1 MAIAVE
7 MPKMS
12 DTMEE
17 GVLVSWLAD
26 EGASVSAG
34 DVIAQVETD
43 KATMDLEV
51 YDDGVLLKRVV
62 GEGDSVPIG
71 ALIAVLGK
79 EGESVDDVVAEY
91 GGDGS
96 AGSAA
101 DVEAAPPAQQENEPA
116 PAGLEGKTATAD
128 AIDAP
133 APSAQ
138 PLGGDGTTTP
148 PAAQSRQGGADA
160 GAAGTTAEG
169 YGHRPDAAEP
179 QVGASQPT
187 TSAAQG
193 GAAQDGGR
201 VKASP
206 LARRMADEAGLDL
219 AQIAGSGP
227 DGRVVKRDVE
237 AAREGGAAQPAAR
250 SAQPVEVPANRP
262 AAQPATPPAAQG
274 GPQAGGPQT
283 GGVETGG
290 ADLRITQMRK
300 TIARRL
306 AQSKF
311 TAPHFY
317 LTVDVAMG
325 GAMAFRKDLNA
336 VAAERDMGK
345 VSVNDLI
352 TKACAV
358 ALRRHPMVNASY
370 LEDEGVIRQHEA
382 AHVAVAVAM
391 PEGLITPVVRN
402 ADAKGL
408 AQIAAETRDLAGRAR
423 DGKLDPSEYAG
434 STFTTSNLGMFGISE
449 FTAII
454 NPPNA
459 CILAIGTI
467 RDVPVVEGGAVVPG
481 QLMTLT
487 LSCDHRVVD
496 GATGAAFLGDVK
508 DLLEEPRLMLL

>member
-17 GVLVSWLAD
+17 GVLVAWLAE

-71 ALIAVLGK
+71 ALIAVLGD
-79 EGESVDDVVAEY
+79 EGEDVSSLVSDY
-91 GGDGS
+91 GGDGA
-96 AGSAA
+96 AGSVA
-101 DVEAAPPAQQENEPA
+101 DVEPAAPAQQENELA
-116 PAGLEGKTATAD
+116 PAGLEGKAATAQ

-138 PLGGDGTTTP
+138 PLGGN
-148 PAAQSRQGGADA
+148 PAGGGPAGGASRAGDT

-169 YGHRPDAAEP
+169 YGHRPDGSEP
-179 QVGASQPT
+179 TA
-187 TSAAQG
+187 SAAS
-193 GAAQDGGR
+193 GAAAPADGER

-206 LARRMADEAGLDL
+206 LARRMAEEAGLDL
-219 AQIAGSGP
+219 AQIIGSGP

-237 AAREGGAAQPAAR
+237 SAVEGGAAAPPAPAR
-250 SAQPVEVPANRP
+250 PAQAP
-262 AAQPATPPAAQG
+262 AAQPVRPSAPKTEAAPAAS
-274 GPQAGGPQT
+274 PVEAGGQ
-283 GGVETGG
+283 
-290 ADLRITQMRK
+290 DLRITQMRK
-300 TIARRL
+300 AIARRL

-317 LTVDVAMG
+317 LTVDVRMDAAVG
-325 GAMAFRKDLNA
+325 FRADLNA
-336 VAAERDMGK
+336 LAEGRGLAK
-345 VSVNDLI
+345 VSYNDLI

-358 ALRRHPMVNASY
+358 ALGRHPMVNASY
-370 LEDEGVIRQHEA
+370 LEDEGVIRQHQG
-382 AHVAVAVAM
+382 AHVAIAVAM
-391 PEGLITPVVRN
+391 PEGLITPVVRD
-402 ADAKGL
+402 ADRKGL
-408 AQIAAETRDLAGRAR
+408 SQIAAETRELAGRAR
-423 DGKLDPSEYAG
+423 EGKLDPSEYAG
-434 STFTTSNLGMFGISE
+434 STFTTSNLGMFGIAE

-459 CILAIGTI
+459 CILAIGAI
-467 RDVPVVEGGAVVPG
+467 KDVPVVDDGAVVAG
-481 QLMTLT
+481 KAMTLT

-496 GATGAAFLGDVK
+496 GAAGAAFLGDVQGM
-508 DLLEEPRLMLL
+508 LETPSLMLL

>member
-17 GVLVSWLAD
+17 GVLVAWLAD

-71 ALIAVLGK
+71 ALIAVLGD
-79 EGESVDDVVAEY
+79 EGESPDDVLASY
-91 GGDGS
+91 SGDGAP
-96 AGSAA
+96 AGA
-101 DVEAAPPAQQENEPA
+101 DEAEVEAAPPARMETEEA
-116 PAGLEGKTATAD
+116 PSGLDGIAGTAD

-133 APSAQ
+133 APSVQ
-138 PLGGDGTTTP
+138 PVTGD
-148 PAAQSRQGGADA
+148 
-160 GAAGTTAEG
+160 
-169 YGHRPDAAEP
+169 
-179 QVGASQPT
+179 
-187 TSAAQG
+187 
-193 GAAQDGGR
+193 GAAQEVQPTSARGGR

-206 LARRMADEAGLDL
+206 LARRMAEEAGLDIG
-219 AQIAGSGP
+219 QISGSGP

-237 AAREGGAAQPAAR
+237 GAMDAPPATRKASAPPAEVTPAAR
-250 SAQPVEVPANRP
+250 P
-262 AAQPATPPAAQG
+262 AAPSPV
-274 GPQAGGPQT
+274 QT
-283 GGVETGG
+283 GGQ
-290 ADLRITQMRK
+290 DLRITQMRK

-317 LTVDVAMG
+317 LTVDVDMSQAVG
-325 GAMAFRKDLNA
+325 FRADLNA
-336 VAAERDMGK
+336 LAADQGLAK
-345 VSVNDLI
+345 ISYNDLV

-370 LEDEGVIRQHEA
+370 LEDEGVIRQHDA
-382 AHVAVAVAM
+382 AHVAIAVAM
-391 PEGLITPVVRN
+391 PEGLITPVVRD

-408 AQIAAETRDLAGRAR
+408 AQIAATTRELAGRAR
-423 DGKLDPSEYAG
+423 DGQLDPSEYSG

-459 CILAIGTI
+459 CILAIGAI
-467 RDVPVVEGGAVVPG
+467 RDIPVVRDGEVVPG
-481 QLMTLT
+481 QVMTLT

-496 GATGAAFLGDVK
+496 GAAGAAFLGDVK
-508 DLLEEPRLMLL
+508 AMLESPSLMLL

>member
-17 GVLVSWLAD
+17 GVLVAWLAE

-79 EGESVDDVVAEY
+79 EGESPDAILGEY
-91 GGDGS
+91 GGDGA
-96 AGSAA
+96 AGDAA
-101 DVEAAPPAQQENEPA
+101 AAEVQPAAPATDEGNAA
-116 PAGLEGKTATAD
+116 PAGLAGIAPVAD
-128 AIDAP
+128 AMPAP
-133 APSAQ
+133 APNVQ
-138 PLGGDGTTTP
+138 PITGDG
-148 PAAQSRQGGADA
+148 AA
-160 GAAGTTAEG
+160 GAA
-169 YGHRPDAAEP
+169 PS
-179 QVGASQPT
+179 ASGSP
-187 TSAAQG
+187 SVE
-193 GAAQDGGR
+193 GGR
-201 VKASP
+201 VKSSP
-206 LARRMADEAGLDL
+206 LARRMAKEAGLDI
-219 AQIAGSGP
+219 AQITGSGP

-237 AAREGGAAQPAAR
+237 QAMAAGASPAPASKVSPVTPAPQ
-250 SAQPVEVPANRP
+250 SAPPAVERAPAPAP
-262 AAQPATPPAAQG
+262 AAQPVA
-274 GPQAGGPQT
+274 AGG
-283 GGVETGG
+283 E
-290 ADLRITQMRK
+290 DMRITQMRK

-317 LTVDVAMG
+317 LTVDVDMRTAIG
-325 GAMAFRKDLNA
+325 FRAEINA
-336 VAAERDMGK
+336 LTESQGLAK
-345 VSVNDLI
+345 VSYNDLI
-352 TKACAV
+352 TKACAA
-358 ALRRHPMVNASY
+358 ALKRHPMVNASY
-370 LEDEGVIRQHEA
+370 LEDEGVIRKHEG
-382 AHVAVAVAM
+382 AHVAIAVAM
-391 PEGLITPVVRN
+391 DEGLITPVIR
-402 ADAKGL
+402 DANQKGL
-408 AQIAAETRDLAGRAR
+408 AQIAAETRELAGRAR
-423 DGKLDPSEYAG
+423 DGKLDPSEYSG
-434 STFTTSNLGMFGISE
+434 STFTTSNLGMFGIAE

-467 RDVPVVEGGAVVPG
+467 RDVPVVDGDAVVPG
-481 QLMTLT
+481 KVMTLT

-508 DLLEEPRLMLL
+508 AMLEAPAMMLV

>member
-17 GVLVSWLAD
+17 GVLVAWLAE

-79 EGESVDDVVAEY
+79 EGESADDVIGQY
-91 GGDGS
+91 GGDGA
-96 AGSAA
+96 AGDAA
-101 DVEAAPPAQQENEPA
+101 EVQAAPPATDEGNAA
-116 PAGLEGKTATAD
+116 PAGLDGIAPVAE

-133 APSAQ
+133 APSVQ
-138 PLGGDGTTTP
+138 PVGGDGAAPSAT
-148 PAAQSRQGGADA
+148 PAASSAD
-160 GAAGTTAEG
+160 G
-169 YGHRPDAAEP
+169 D
-179 QVGASQPT
+179 
-187 TSAAQG
+187 
-193 GAAQDGGR
+193 R

-206 LARRMADEAGLDL
+206 LARRMATEGGLDL
-219 AQIAGSGP
+219 ATVQGSGP

-237 AAREGGAAQPAAR
+237 AALAGTAQAKAPAASAPAPVPTKAPASAAQPV
-250 SAQPVEVPANRP
+250 S
-262 AAQPATPPAAQG
+262 
-274 GPQAGGPQT
+274 AGGQD
-283 GGVETGG
+283 V
-290 ADLRITQMRK
+290 RITQMRK
-300 TIARRL
+300 TIAKRL

-317 LTVDVAMG
+317 LTVDVDMSTAI
-325 GAMAFRKDLNA
+325 AFRGDINA
-336 VAAERDMGK
+336 LTEAQGLAK
-345 VSVNDLI
+345 VSYNDLI
-352 TKACAV
+352 TKASAV
-358 ALRRHPMVNASY
+358 ALGRHPMVNASY
-370 LEDEGVIRQHEA
+370 LEDEGVIRQHDG

-391 PEGLITPVVRN
+391 PEGLITPVVRD
-402 ADAKGL
+402 ADRKGL
-408 AQIAAETRDLAGRAR
+408 AAIAAETRELAGRAR
-423 DGKLDPSEYAG
+423 DGKLDPAEYSG

-459 CILAIGTI
+459 CILAIGAI
-467 RDVPVVEGGAVVPG
+467 RDVPVVKDGAVVPG
-481 QLMTLT
+481 QVMTLT

-496 GATGAAFLGDVK
+496 GASGAAFLGDVK
-508 DLLEEPRLMLL
+508 AMLESPSLMLV

>member
-17 GVLVSWLAD
+17 GVLVSWLAE

-79 EGESVDDVVAEY
+79 EGESPDDVLAKY
-91 GGDGS
+91 SGDGAS
-96 AGSAA
+96 GEAPNAE
-101 DVEAAPPAQQENEPA
+101 VKAAPPATQENEPA
-116 PAGLEGKTATAD
+116 PATSEGKAETAD
-128 AIDAP
+128 AIDTP

-138 PLGGDGTTTP
+138 PVTGD
-148 PAAQSRQGGADA
+148 
-160 GAAGTTAEG
+160 
-169 YGHRPDAAEP
+169 
-179 QVGASQPT
+179 
-187 TSAAQG
+187 
-193 GAAQDGGR
+193 GAAQEVQPATSGADGGR

-206 LARRMADEAGLDL
+206 LARRMAEEAGLDL
-219 AQIAGSGP
+219 AQIQGSGP

-237 AAREGGAAQPAAR
+237 AAMGQQAAPA
-250 SAQPVEVPANRP
+250 AQPVEVPA
-262 AAQPATPPAAQG
+262 AQPAPARQPAPAAAEG
-274 GPQAGGPQT
+274 GT
-283 GGVETGG
+283 
-290 ADLRITQMRK
+290 DLRITQMRK
-300 TIARRL
+300 TIAKRL
-306 AQSKF
+306 SQSKF

-317 LTVDVAMG
+317 LTVDVDMSA
-325 GAMAFRKDLNA
+325 AIDFRSQINA
-336 VAAERDMGK
+336 LTAERDLAK
-345 VSVNDLI
+345 VSYNDLV
-352 TKACAV
+352 TKACAA

-370 LEDEGVIRQHEA
+370 LEDEGVIRQHDA

-391 PEGLITPVVRN
+391 PEGLITPVVRD
-402 ADAKGL
+402 ADRKGL
-408 AQIAAETRDLAGRAR
+408 AQIAAETRELAGRAR
-423 DGKLDPSEYAG
+423 EGKLDPSEYAG

-459 CILAIGTI
+459 CILAIGGI
-467 RDVPVVEGGAVVPG
+467 RDVPVVNDGAVVPG
-481 QLMTLT
+481 KRMTLT

-496 GATGAAFLGDVK
+496 GATGAQFLADVVS
-508 DLLEEPRLMLL
+508 LLEEPTRMLL

>member
-17 GVLVSWLAD
+17 GVLVAWLAE

-79 EGESVDDVVAEY
+79 EGESPDDVLSKY
-91 GGDGS
+91 SGDGA

-101 DVEAAPPAQQENEPA
+101 EVEPAPPATQENEPA
-116 PAGLEGKTATAD
+116 PATAEGKAPTAD
-128 AIDAP
+128 AANAA
-133 APSAQ
+133 APSVQ
-138 PLGGDGTTTP
+138 PVGGDG
-148 PAAQSRQGGADA
+148 AAQEVAPTSS
-160 GAAGTTAEG
+160 
-169 YGHRPDAAEP
+169 
-179 QVGASQPT
+179 AS
-187 TSAAQG
+187 
-193 GAAQDGGR
+193 GGR

-206 LARRMADEAGLDL
+206 LARRMAEEGGLDL
-219 AQIAGSGP
+219 AQVQGSGP

-237 AAREGGAAQPAAR
+237 AALEGGRAKAAPSAPQEVKAPEAPAGPAPDR
-250 SAQPVEVPANRP
+250 APQGHAPVMS
-262 AAQPATPPAAQG
+262 
-274 GPQAGGPQT
+274 T
-283 GGVETGG
+283 GT
-290 ADLRITQMRK
+290 DRRITQMRK
-300 TIARRL
+300 TIAKRL
-306 AQSKF
+306 SQSKF

-317 LTVDVAMG
+317 LTVDVDMTA
-325 GAMAFRKDLNA
+325 AMAFRKEVNA
-336 VAAERDMGK
+336 MTEAQGLAK

-352 TKACAV
+352 TKASAA

-370 LEDEGVIRQHEA
+370 LEDEGVIRQHDA

-391 PEGLITPVVRN
+391 DEGLITPVVRD
-402 ADAKGL
+402 ADRKGL
-408 AQIAAETRDLAGRAR
+408 AEIAAATRELAGRAR
-423 DGKLDPSEYAG
+423 EGKLDPQEYAG

-459 CILAIGTI
+459 CILAIGAI
-467 RDVPVVEGGAVVPG
+467 RDVPVVKDGEVVPG
-481 QLMTLT
+481 KVMTLT

-508 DLLEEPRLMLL
+508 TMLEAPAMMLV

>member
-17 GVLVSWLAD
+17 GVLVAWLAE
-26 EGASVSAG
+26 EGAPVSAG

-71 ALIAVLGK
+71 ALIAVLGT
-79 EGESVDDVVAEY
+79 EGEDPSDVLSSY
-91 GGDGS
+91 SGDGA
-96 AGSAA
+96 AGSAPEA
-101 DVEAAPPAQQENEPA
+101 GAGAAPPAGNEGEAA
-116 PAGLEGKTATAD
+116 PSGLGGIAPVATALD
-128 AIDAP
+128 T
-133 APSAQ
+133 PSAQ
-138 PLGGDGTTTP
+138 PVEVAASGD
-148 PAAQSRQGGADA
+148 D
-160 GAAGTTAEG
+160 
-169 YGHRPDAAEP
+169 
-179 QVGASQPT
+179 
-187 TSAAQG
+187 
-193 GAAQDGGR
+193 GR

-206 LARRMADEAGLDL
+206 LARRMAKEAGLRL
-219 AQIAGSGP
+219 GSIAGSGP

-237 AAREGGAAQPAAR
+237 AAMKQGGT
-250 SAQPVEVPANRP
+250 AQPVEVPASMPTPVSAPAPRP
-262 AAQPATPPAAQG
+262 SAPALQPVA
-274 GPQAGGPQT
+274 AGG
-283 GGVETGG
+283 E
-290 ADLRITQMRK
+290 DMRITQMRK

-311 TAPHFY
+311 SAPHFY
-317 LTVDVAMG
+317 LTVDVDMSEAVG
-325 GAMAFRKDLNA
+325 FRADLNA
-336 VAAERDMGK
+336 LAAEQELGK
-345 VSVNDLI
+345 VSYNDLV

-370 LEDEGVIRQHEA
+370 LEDEGVIRKHDG
-382 AHVAVAVAM
+382 AHVAIAVAM

-402 ADAKGL
+402 ADRKGL
-408 AQIAAETRDLAGRAR
+408 AQIASETRDLAGRAR
-423 DGKLDPSEYAG
+423 DGQLDPSEYAG

-459 CILAIGTI
+459 CILAIGGI
-467 RDVPVVEGGAVVPG
+467 RDTPVVRDGEVVPG
-481 QLMTLT
+481 KLMTVT

-496 GATGAAFLGDVK
+496 GATGAAFLNDVK
-508 DLLEEPRLMLL
+508 AMLERPTLMLL